1 MGSCPDNF
9 GSRTWLSKRGRDT
22 KMRKFCVY
30 GKGGIGK
37 STVVSNIS
45 AALAEDDDRTVMVM
59 GCDPKADTTRNLVGK
74 RIPTVLDAFRDKG
87 PENMR
92 LDEIIFKGFNGVYC
106 AESGGPEPGV
116 GCAGRGVLTAADM
129 LSRLGAFEKL
139 KPDVVIYDVL
149 GDVVCGG
156 FAMPLRRGLADDVY
170 IVTTCDPMAIYA
182 ANNICKGIKRFA
194 ERGQV
199 FLGGIIY
206 NGRSAVDKP
215 SIVENFAERLGTKLV
230 GRLPMS
236 DLIPRAEIRRK
247 TVIEYA
253 PDSEMAGRFRKLGLA
268 VLENEDRAVPEPLSD
283 DELDRINEEIEN
295 LLREDED

>member
-1 MGSCPDNF
+1 MGSCL
-9 GSRTWLSKRGRDT
+9 GSRTWLSKRKRDT

-59 GCDPKADTTRNLVGK
+59 GCDPKADTTRNLIGK

-116 GCAGRGVLTAADM
+116 GCAGRGVLTAADT
-129 LSRLGAFEKL
+129 LARLGAFEKL

-206 NGRSAVDKP
+206 NGRSAVDEP

-253 PDSEMAGRFRKLGLA
+253 PDSEMAGIFRVLGLA

-283 DELDRINEEIEN
+283 DELDKINEEIEL
-295 LLREDED
+295 LLREDGN

>member
-1 MGSCPDNF
+1 
-9 GSRTWLSKRGRDT
+9 
-22 KMRKFCVY
+22 MRKFCVY

-59 GCDPKADTTRNLVGK
+59 GCDPKADTTRNLIGK

-206 NGRSAVDKP
+206 NGRSVVDEP

-253 PDSEMAGRFRKLGLA
+253 PDSEMADRFRKLGLA
-268 VLENEDRAVPEPLSD
+268 VFENEDRAVPEPLSD
-283 DELDRINEEIEN
+283 DELDRINEEIEI
-295 LLREDED
+295 LLREYED

>member
-1 MGSCPDNF
+1 
-9 GSRTWLSKRGRDT
+9 
-22 KMRKFCVY
+22 MRKFCVY

-59 GCDPKADTTRNLVGK
+59 GCDPKADTTRNLFGK

-129 LSRLGAFEKL
+129 LSRLGVFEKL

-194 ERGQV
+194 DRGQV

-206 NGRSAVDKP
+206 NGRSAVDEP

-253 PDSEMAGRFRKLGLA
+253 PDSEVADRFRKLGLA

-283 DELDRINEEIEN
+283 DELDKINEDIEL

>member
-1 MGSCPDNF
+1 MGSCL
-9 GSRTWLSKRGRDT
+9 GSRTWLSKRKRDT

-59 GCDPKADTTRNLVGK
+59 GCDPKADTTRNLIGK

-206 NGRSAVDKP
+206 NGRSAVDEP

-253 PDSEMAGRFRKLGLA
+253 PDSEMAGIFRVLGLA

-283 DELDRINEEIEN
+283 DELDKINEEIEL
-295 LLREDED
+295 LLREDGN

>member
-1 MGSCPDNF
+1 
-9 GSRTWLSKRGRDT
+9 
-22 KMRKFCVY
+22 MRKFCVY

-59 GCDPKADTTRNLVGK
+59 GCDPKADTTRNLIGK

-206 NGRSAVDKP
+206 NGRSAVDEP

-283 DELDRINEEIEN
+283 DELDKINEEIEI
-295 LLREDED
+295 LLREGED